1 MNRQLDR
8 REFLKGTAWMGA
20 VALAAGRVV
29 GAEGRVSTGADA
41 VDGGARPPTMAGF
54 AAPPMARIRLAFIG
68 IGERGSAAVRRVS
81 KIPGCEIVALCD
93 LRKEAVDAN
102 QKWLKENA
110 GRRVSSR
117 AAADG
122 AVCPPR
128 TYFGSSECWKG
139 ACDDAGVDVVYVA
152 VPAYLHARIAL
163 YAMNAGKHVLV
174 EVPAANTIDDC
185 WNIVETSERTR
196 RHCMMLENCCY
207 GQEELLAWNLCHQ
220 GVLGSLSHAEGA
232 YIHNL
237 TERHLANSFRNRN
250 HGKRSYLRGN
260 SYPTHPLGPICLYL
274 DINRGDR
281 MNTIVSVSSGSFTWK
296 DYIAATFGP
305 DDWQTKLE
313 IDRGDINTSIIKTAR
328 GRTIMLQMDFT
339 TPRPYSRINL
349 VQGSRGCFWGY
360 GYPARLA
367 VAKKPGGE
375 IGKQWMPQKEYDEY
389 AAKYRHPLWKSV
401 GEIAKKVGGHG
412 GMDFIMDLRWAYCLQ
427 NGLPLDMDV
436 YDLASWSSIVECSR
450 KSDIA
455 GGAPVELPDFT
466 RGAWKTAKP
475 RMIGNVDLAK
485 MGFDLAAPIQKDEAQ
500 LNV

>member
-1 MNRQLDR
+1 M
-8 REFLKGTAWMGA
+8 KGTAWMGA
-20 VALAAGRVV
+20 VALGGLGTSRPTMAA
-29 GAEGRVSTGADA
+29 TGC
-41 VDGGARPPTMAGF
+41 PTMAGF
-54 AAPPMARIRLAFIG
+54 AAPPMDRIRLAFIG
-68 IGERGSAAVRRVS
+68 IGDRGSAAVRRVCR
-81 KIPGCEIVALCD
+81 IPGCEIVALCD
-93 LRKEAVDAN
+93 LRKEAVDKN
-102 QKWLKENA
+102 EKWLKENTES
-110 GRRVSSR
+110 RVSSS
-117 AAADG
+117 AEAAD
-122 AVCPPR
+122 VPVRSHR

-139 ACDDAGVDVVYVA
+139 ACDDPEVDVVYVA

-163 YAMNAGKHVLV
+163 CAMNAGKHVLV

-207 GQEELLAWNLCHQ
+207 GESELLAWNLCHQ

-237 TERHLANSFRNRN
+237 TERHLANSFRNRTPPKKSSL
-250 HGKRSYLRGN
+250 HGN

-274 DINRGDR
+274 DVNRGDR

-296 DYIAATFGP
+296 DYIAETFKP
-305 DDWQTKLE
+305 DDWQSKLE

-360 GYPARLA
+360 GWPARLA
-367 VAKKPGGE
+367 VAKKPGAE
-375 IGKQWMPQKEYDEY
+375 IGKEWMPQKEYDEY

-412 GMDFIMDLRWAYCLQ
+412 GMDFIMDLRWAYCMQ

-450 KSDIA
+450 KSDLA
-455 GGAPVELPDFT
+455 GGVPVELPDFT

-475 RMIGNVDLAK
+475 RAIGDVDLAK
-485 MGFDLAAPIQKDEAQ
+485 MGFDAATPVKKADGHLE
-500 LNV
+500 V

>member
-1 MNRQLDR
+1 MQLLDKADFDR
-8 REFLKGTAWMGA
+8 REFMKGTAWMGA
-20 VALAAGRVV
+20 VALAAGRV
-29 GAEGRVSTGADA
+29 AAA
-41 VDGGARPPTMAGF
+41 GGERLPSNLSNSSSMAGF
-54 AAPPMARIRLAFIG
+54 AAPPMKRIRLAFIG
-68 IGERGSAAVRRVS
+68 IGERGSAAVRRVCR
-81 KIPGCEIVALCD
+81 IPGCEIVALCD
-93 LRKEAVDAN
+93 LRKEAVDSN
-102 QKWLKENA
+102 QKWLKDNL
-110 GRRVSSR
+110 SHLSN
-117 AAADG
+117 
-122 AVCPPR
+122 PSNLSNPITH
-128 TYFGSSECWKG
+128 TYFGNNECWKG
-139 ACDDAGVDVVYVA
+139 ACDDSGVDVVYVA
-152 VPAYLHARIAL
+152 VPAYLHARIAI

-174 EVPAANTIDDC
+174 EVPAANTVDDC

-207 GQEELLAWNLCHQ
+207 GQDELLAWNLCHK

-237 TERHLANSFRNRN
+237 TERQLENSFRNRN
-250 HGKRSYLRGN
+250 RPKKSSLHGN

-281 MNTIVSVSSGSFTWK
+281 MNTVVSVSSGSFTWQ
-296 DYIAATFGP
+296 DYIAATFKP
-305 DDWQTKLE
+305 DDWQSKLE

-328 GRTIMLQMDFT
+328 GRTIMLQRDFT

-349 VQGSRGCFWGY
+349 VQGSRGCFLGY
-360 GYPARLA
+360 GWPARLA

-375 IGKQWMPQKEYDEY
+375 IGKEWMSQKKFDEY
-389 AAKYRHPLWKSV
+389 AERFRHPLWKSV

-412 GMDFIMDLRWAYCLQ
+412 GMDFIMDLRWAYCMQ

-450 KSDIA
+450 KSDLA

-475 RMIGNVDLAK
+475 REIGDVK
-485 MGFDLAAPIQKDEAQ
+485 GFI
-500 LNV
+500 

>member
-1 MNRQLDR
+1 MM
-8 REFLKGTAWMGA
+8 GTAWIGA
-20 VALAAGRVV
+20 VALASADSR
-29 GAEGRVSTGADA
+29 ALRSTC
-41 VDGGARPPTMAGF
+41 PTMAGF
-54 AAPPMARIRLAFIG
+54 AAPPMDKIRLAFIG
-68 IGERGSAAVRRVS
+68 IGNRGTAAVRRVCL
-81 KIPGCEIVALCD
+81 IPGCEIVALCD
-93 LRKEAVDAN
+93 LRKEAVDSN
-102 QKWLKENA
+102 LKWLKDN
-110 GRRVSSR
+110 SSNLSN
-117 AAADG
+117 
-122 AVCPPR
+122 PSTPSNPTPH
-128 TYFGSSECWKG
+128 TYFGSDECWKG
-139 ACDDAGVDVVYVA
+139 ACDDPDVDVVYVA

-207 GQEELLAWNLCHQ
+207 GQEELLAWNLCHE
-220 GVLGSLSHAEGA
+220 GILGSLSHAEGA

-237 TERHLANSFRNRN
+237 TERHLENSFRNRRKPKKSSL
-250 HGKRSYLRGN
+250 HGN

-281 MNTIVSVSSGSFTWK
+281 MNTIVSVTSGSFTWK
-296 DYIAATFGP
+296 DYIAETFKP
-305 DDWQTKLE
+305 NDWQSKME

-360 GYPARLA
+360 GFPARLA

-375 IGKQWMPQKEYDEY
+375 VGKEWMSQKEYDEY
-389 AAKYRHPLWKSV
+389 AEKYRHPLWKSA

-450 KSDIA
+450 KSDLA
-455 GGAPVELPDFT
+455 GGSPVELPDFT

-475 RMIGNVDLAK
+475 RTIDDVDPPRVERICYN
-485 MGFDLAAPIQKDEAQ
+485 MRRWRR
-500 LNV
+500 

>member
-1 MNRQLDR
+1 
-8 REFLKGTAWMGA
+8 
-20 VALAAGRVV
+20 
-29 GAEGRVSTGADA
+29 
-41 VDGGARPPTMAGF
+41 
-54 AAPPMARIRLAFIG
+54 
-68 IGERGSAAVRRVS
+68 
-81 KIPGCEIVALCD
+81 
-93 LRKEAVDAN
+93 
-102 QKWLKENA
+102 
-110 GRRVSSR
+110 
-117 AAADG
+117 
-122 AVCPPR
+122 
-128 TYFGSSECWKG
+128 YFGNSDCWKG
-139 ACDDAGVDVVYVA
+139 ACDDPEVDVVYVA

-207 GQEELLAWNLCHQ
+207 GEDELLAWSLCHQ

-237 TERHLANSFRNRN
+237 TERHLENSFRNR
-250 HGKRSYLRGN
+250 GKPKKSFLRGN

-274 DINRGDR
+274 DVNRGDR
-281 MNTIVSVSSGSFTWK
+281 MNTVVSVTSGSFTWK
-296 DYIAATFGP
+296 DYIAATFKP
-305 DDWQTKLE
+305 DDWQSKMV

-328 GRTIMLQMDFT
+328 GRTIMLQLDFT

-360 GYPARLA
+360 GWPARLA

-375 IGKQWMPQKEYDEY
+375 VGKEWMPQKEYDEY
-389 AAKYRHPLWKSV
+389 AAKYRHPLWKSA

-450 KSDIA
+450 RSDLA

-466 RGAWKTAKP
+466 RGAWKTAEP
-475 RMIGNVDLAK
+475 RTIGDVGAEFLK
-485 MGFDLAAPIQKDEAQ
+485 RLT
-500 LNV
+500 

>member
-1 MNRQLDR
+1 MEKMFDR

-20 VALAAGRVV
+20 AALAAGRVAA
-29 GAEGRVSTGADA
+29 AERLAPSSA
-41 VDGGARPPTMAGF
+41 MSGF
-54 AAPPMARIRLAFIG
+54 AVPPMERIRLAFIG
-68 IGERGSAAVRRVS
+68 VGNRGTAAVKRVS
-81 KIPGCEIVALCD
+81 KIPGCEMAAICD

-102 QKWLKENA
+102 VKWLKEN
-110 GRRVSSR
+110 GGG
-117 AAADG
+117 DG
-122 AVCPPR
+122 AASVAGEIR
-128 TYFGSSECWKG
+128 TYSGSSECWKG
-139 ACDDAGVDVVYVA
+139 ACDDPGVDVVYVA

-185 WNIVETSERTR
+185 WNIVETSEKTR

-207 GQEELLAWNLCHQ
+207 GEEELLAWNLCHQ

-281 MNTIVSVSSGSFTWK
+281 MNTIVSVSSGGFTWK

-305 DDWQTKLE
+305 DDWQTKLV
-313 IDRGDINTSIIKTAR
+313 IDRGDINTSIIKTAM

-375 IGKQWMPQKEYDEY
+375 VGKEWMPQKEYDEY

-466 RGAWKTAKP
+466 RGAWKSAKP
-475 RMIGNVDLAK
+475 RMIGDVDLAK
-485 MGFDLAAPIQKDEAQ
+485 MGFKKGETT
-500 LNV
+500 

>member
-1 MNRQLDR
+1 MEKNLKR

-20 VALAAGRVV
+20 VALAAGRI
-29 GAEGRVSTGADA
+29 GAEE
-41 VDGGARPPTMAGF
+41 RPAAFQTMAGF
-54 AAPPMARIRLAFIG
+54 AAPPMKRIRLAFIG
-68 IGERGSAAVRRVS
+68 IGERGTAAVRRVCR
-81 KIPGCEIVALCD
+81 IPGCEIAALCD

-102 QKWLKENA
+102 GKWLREEA
-110 GRRVSSR
+110 GGEASIAVRRK
-117 AAADG
+117 
-122 AVCPPR
+122 PPK
-128 TYFGSSECWKG
+128 TYFGSAECWKG
-139 ACDDAGVDVVYVA
+139 ACDDPGVDLVYVA
-152 VPAYLHARIAL
+152 VPAYLHAQIAL

-174 EVPAANTIDDC
+174 EVPAARTIDDC

-207 GQEELLAWNLCHQ
+207 GQDELFAWNLCHA

-237 TERHLANSFRNRN
+237 TARHLENSFRNRN
-250 HGKRSYLRGN
+250 RPKKSSLHGN

-296 DYIAATFGP
+296 DYIAETFKP
-305 DDWQTKLE
+305 DDWQSKMV

-328 GRTIMLQMDFT
+328 GRTIMLQVDFT

-360 GYPARLA
+360 GWPARLA

-375 IGKQWMPQKEYDEY
+375 IGKTWMPQKEYDEY

-401 GEIAKKVGGHG
+401 GEIAKKIGGHG

-450 KSDIA
+450 KSDLA

-475 RMIGNVDLAK
+475 RAIGDVDLAK
-485 MGFDLAAPIQKDEAQ
+485 MGFKLAVPIKNDAAQ
-500 LNV
+500 LSV

>member
-1 MNRQLDR
+1 MFMFDSIER
-8 REFLKGTAWMGA
+8 REFMKGTAWIGA
-20 VALAAGRVV
+20 VALAAHSAF
-29 GAEGRVSTGADA
+29 GAAAERAESVPAHA
-41 VDGGARPPTMAGF
+41 TMAGF
-54 AAPPMARIRLAFIG
+54 AAPPMDRIRLAFIG
-68 IGERGSAAVRRVS
+68 IGDRGSAAVRRVS
-81 KIPGCEIVALCD
+81 KIPGCEVAALCD
-93 LRKEAVDAN
+93 LRKEAVDKN
-102 QKWLKENA
+102 FKWLEKNVH
-110 GRRVSSR
+110 GGVL
-117 AAADG
+117 
-122 AVCPPR
+122 PR
-128 TYFGSSECWKG
+128 KTYFGSSECWKG
-139 ACDDAGVDVVYVA
+139 ACDDPEVDVVYVA

-185 WNIVETSERTR
+185 WSIVETSERTR

-207 GQEELLAWNLCHQ
+207 GESELLAWNLCHQ

-250 HGKRSYLRGN
+250 PPKRSSLHGN

-281 MNTIVSVSSGSFTWK
+281 MNTVVSVSSGSFTWK
-296 DYIAATFGP
+296 DYIAETFKP
-305 DDWQTKLE
+305 DDWQSKLE

-328 GRTIMLQMDFT
+328 GRTIMLQLDFT

-360 GYPARLA
+360 GWPARLA

-375 IGKQWMPQKEYDEY
+375 IGKEWMPQKEFDEY

-450 KSDIA
+450 KSDLA

-466 RGAWKTAKP
+466 RGAWKTAEP
-475 RMIGNVDLAK
+475 RTIGDVDLAK
-485 MGFDLAAPIQKDEAQ
+485 MGFDATAPVKKDDGQ
-500 LNV
+500 LEV

>member
-1 MNRQLDR
+1 MNRRVER

-20 VALAAGRVV
+20 VALAAGRVAA
-29 GAEGRVSTGADA
+29 AERLATA
-41 VDGGARPPTMAGF
+41 PTMAGF

-68 IGERGSAAVRRVS
+68 IGERGTAAVRRVS
-81 KIPGCEIVALCD
+81 KIPGCDIVALCD
-93 LRKEAVDAN
+93 LRREAVN
-102 QKWLKENA
+102 KNLKWLKENGGGLGDDRPA
-110 GRRVSSR
+110 G
-117 AAADG
+117 
-122 AVCPPR
+122 
-128 TYFGSSECWKG
+128 TYFGSSDCWKG
-139 ACDDAGVDVVYVA
+139 ACDDPGVDVVYVA

-207 GQEELLAWNLCHQ
+207 GQDELLAWNLCHQ

-237 TERHLANSFRNRN
+237 TERHLANSFRNRGRPKKSSL
-250 HGKRSYLRGN
+250 HGN

-305 DDWQTKLE
+305 DDWQTKMV

-375 IGKQWMPQKEYDEY
+375 IGKAWMPQKEFDEY

-401 GEIAKKVGGHG
+401 GEIAEKVGGHG
-412 GMDFIMDLRWAYCLQ
+412 GIDFIMDLRWAYCLQ

-450 KSDIA
+450 KSDLA

-475 RMIGNVDLAK
+475 RAIGDVDLAK
-485 MGFDLAAPIQKDEAQ
+485 MGFNLSVPIKKDDAQ
-500 LNV
+500 LNVSVSNHHKGAA

>member
-1 MNRQLDR
+1 MNRRVER
-8 REFLKGTAWMGA
+8 RAFLKGTAWMGA
-20 VALAAGRVV
+20 VALAAGRVAA
-29 GAEGRVSTGADA
+29 AERFATAS
-41 VDGGARPPTMAGF
+41 TMAGF
-54 AAPPMARIRLAFIG
+54 AAPPMERIRLAFIG
-68 IGERGSAAVRRVS
+68 IGERGTAAVRRVS
-81 KIPGCEIVALCD
+81 KIPGCDIVALCD
-93 LRKEAVDAN
+93 LRKEAVDKN
-102 QKWLKENA
+102 LKWLKENGGGLGDDRPA
-110 GRRVSSR
+110 G
-117 AAADG
+117 
-122 AVCPPR
+122 
-128 TYFGSSECWKG
+128 TYFGSSDCWKG
-139 ACDDAGVDVVYVA
+139 ACDDPGVDVVYVA

-207 GQEELLAWNLCHQ
+207 GQDELLAWNLCHQ

-237 TERHLANSFRNRN
+237 TERHLANSFRNR
-250 HGKRSYLRGN
+250 GKPKKSSLHGN

-281 MNTIVSVSSGSFTWK
+281 MDTIVSVSSGSFTWK

-305 DDWQTKLE
+305 DDWQTKMV

-375 IGKQWMPQKEYDEY
+375 IGKAWMPQKAFDEY

-450 KSDIA
+450 KSDLA

-475 RMIGNVDLAK
+475 RTIGDVDLDK
-485 MGFDLAAPIQKDEAQ
+485 MGFNLSAPIKKDDAQ

>member
-1 MNRQLDR
+1 MQLLDKADFDR
-8 REFLKGTAWMGA
+8 REFMKGTAWMGA
-20 VALAAGRVV
+20 VALAAGRV
-29 GAEGRVSTGADA
+29 AAA
-41 VDGGARPPTMAGF
+41 GGERLPSNLSNSSSMAGF
-54 AAPPMARIRLAFIG
+54 AAPPMKRIRLAFIG
-68 IGERGSAAVRRVS
+68 IGERGSAAVRRVCR
-81 KIPGCEIVALCD
+81 IPGCEIVALCD
-93 LRKEAVDAN
+93 LRKEAVDSN
-102 QKWLKENA
+102 QKWLKDNLSHLSNPSNLSNPITHA
-110 GRRVSSR
+110 
-117 AAADG
+117 
-122 AVCPPR
+122 
-128 TYFGSSECWKG
+128 YFGNNECWKG
-139 ACDDAGVDVVYVA
+139 ACDDSDVDVVYVA
-152 VPAYLHARIAL
+152 VPAYLHARIAI

-174 EVPAANTIDDC
+174 EVPAANTVDDC

-207 GQEELLAWNLCHQ
+207 GQDELLAWNLCHK

-237 TERHLANSFRNRN
+237 TERQLENSFRNRN
-250 HGKRSYLRGN
+250 RPKKSSLHGN

-281 MNTIVSVSSGSFTWK
+281 MNTVVSVSSGSFTWQ
-296 DYIAATFGP
+296 DYIAATFKP
-305 DDWQTKLE
+305 DDWQSKLE

-328 GRTIMLQMDFT
+328 GRTIMLQRDFT

-349 VQGSRGCFWGY
+349 VQGSRGCFLGY
-360 GYPARLA
+360 GWPARLA

-375 IGKQWMPQKEYDEY
+375 IGKEWMSQKKFDEY
-389 AAKYRHPLWKSV
+389 AERFRHPLWKSV

-412 GMDFIMDLRWAYCLQ
+412 GMDFIMDLRWAYCMQ

-450 KSDIA
+450 KSDLA

-475 RMIGNVDLAK
+475 REIGDVK
-485 MGFDLAAPIQKDEAQ
+485 GFI
-500 LNV
+500 